1 VLCYR
6 FFLAVMMNKLALHCN
21 FPVVV
26 QYRRGFQCYS
36 KCSFFAVGMSQR
48 VYVTICYV
56 EVISILNY
64 FEVIFNCSH
73 CLCFHADDHMYIY
86 YLCPSRLFT
95 LYEQVLQTRVGSSL
109 RRRRSHCIS
118 LATSSILENHGKI
131 TMQHTLAH
139 PYREKRTFWITL
151 ETSSVL
157 DNYGKITMQR
167 ELVHLVVQHRR
178 RSHCYAY
185 VLIRH
190 NA

>member
-1 VLCYR
+1 L
-6 FFLAVMMNKLALHCN
+6 LHWRLLLIV
-21 FPVVV
+21 FYI
-26 QYRRGFQCYS
+26 Q
-36 KCSFFAVGMSQR
+36 
-48 VYVTICYV
+48 
-56 EVISILNY
+56 NY
-64 FEVIFNCSH
+64 FFGNWFKKWSN
-73 CLCFHADDHMYIY
+73 HADDHMYIY

-157 DNYGKITMQR
+157 DNYGKITMQQWD
-167 ELVHLVVQHRR
+167 LLRR
-178 RSHCYAY
+178 NDEPTRVCNTCS
-185 VLIRH
+185 
-190 NA
+190 